1 MTTEQLRREELVD
14 RLIDLAIDEDIA
26 SGDVTTDSIIPESTA
41 AVATMTAKADGV
53 ISGLPVVEKVF
64 RRFQKDIVF
73 TPMVHDGDKV
83 SKGDVL
89 LKVEGSYPA
98 LLKAERTALNFF
110 QRMSGIATETARY
123 VAELKGTH
131 TRLLDTRKTAPG
143 MRVTDKM
150 AVKDGGGTNHRMG
163 LYDMAMIKDN
173 HIKMAGS
180 IAQAVEQVRAK
191 VPAGIKVE
199 VETTSLDE
207 VKEALE
213 ARADIIMLDN
223 MSTSMMRDA
232 VNIIGGRAKTEAS
245 GNMTLGRLREVAR
258 TGVDFISVGAL
269 THTVK
274 AMDISMNVQLTAEYL
289 VKAIGELK
297 RRRNAVVLA
306 HYYVPA
312 EVQDV
317 ADFTGDSLELSRK
330 AAATDADVIVFCG
343 VRFMAE
349 TAAVLCPGRKVL
361 LPVPDAGCSLADGIT
376 GDDLHAWRK
385 RHSDGVVISYVNT
398 TAQTKAATD
407 ICCTSA
413 NAVKVAETICAAAGG
428 KPVLFVPDR
437 NLGAYVN
444 STAGLRMDLWKGSCH
459 VHDQITARLVEEALV
474 KYPEAEI
481 LIHPEA
487 ACSGDTRINGNPRCF
502 FYSTS
507 GIIRHVKESGCR
519 QFVIATELGVMH
531 RLRQEAPEKEFIPLS
546 DSLECR
552 DMKKITLLSLFETLL
567 HQSPGKTITLPSET
581 AQKAALPVQ
590 KMLGLC

>member
-1 MTTEQLRREELVD
+1 MTAEQNRREELVD
-14 RLIDLAIDEDIA
+14 RIIDLAIEEDVA
-26 SGDVTTDSIIPESTA
+26 TGDVTTDSIIPESTS

-64 RRFQKDIVF
+64 RKFQPDIVF
-73 TPMVHDGDKV
+73 KPQVHDGDRV
-83 SKGDVL
+83 RKGDVIL
-89 LKVEGSYPA
+89 RVEGSYPA

-110 QRMSGIATETARY
+110 QRMSGIATETAKY
-123 VAELKGTH
+123 VAELQGTH
-131 TRLLDTRKTAPG
+131 TRKTAPG

-180 IAQAVEQVRAK
+180 IAQAVAQVRSK
-191 VPAGIKVE
+191 VPSDIRIE
-199 VETTSLDE
+199 VETTNMDE
-207 VKEALE
+207 VKEALD

-223 MSTSMMRDA
+223 MSTGAMRDA
-232 VNIIGGRAKTEAS
+232 VNLIGGRAQTEAS
-245 GNMTLGRLREVAR
+245 GNMTLARLKEVAQ

-274 AMDISMNVQLTAEYL
+274 ALDISMNIQLTPEYL
-289 VKAIGELK
+289 IKAIKELK
-297 RRRNAVVLA
+297 KKHNAIVLA

-317 ADFTGDSLELSRK
+317 ADFVGDSLELSRK
-330 AAATDADVIVFCG
+330 AAASDADMIVFCG

-349 TAAVLCPGRKVL
+349 TAAVLAPGKKVL

-376 GDDLHAWRK
+376 GDDLKAWRK
-385 RHSDGVVISYVNT
+385 HHKDGIVVSYVNT
-398 TAQTKAATD
+398 TADTKADTD

-413 NAVKVAETICAAAGG
+413 NAVKVAQTVAASAQDR
-428 KPVLFVPDR
+428 PVLFAPDR
-437 NLGAYVN
+437 NLGGYIN
-444 STAGLRMDLWKGSCH
+444 STAGLKMELWKGCCH
-459 VHDQITARLVEEALV
+459 VHDKITSKVVEEALRR
-474 KYPEAEI
+474 YPEAEM

-487 ACSGDTRINGNPRCF
+487 ACSSDPAITGNPRCF

-507 GIIRHVKESGCR
+507 GIIRHVRESECR

-531 RLRQEAPEKEFIPLS
+531 RLRQEAPDKELIPLS
-546 DSLECR
+546 DDLICD

-567 HQSPGKTITLPSET
+567 HQSERKVVSVSPDIAE
-581 AQKAALPVQ
+581 KASVPVQ
-590 KMLGLC
+590 KMLEL

>member
-1 MTTEQLRREELVD
+1 MKTEQLRREELVD

-26 SGDVTTDSIIPESTA
+26 SGDVTTDSIIPESSM

-53 ISGLPVVEKVF
+53 ISGLPIVEKVF
-64 RRFQKDIVF
+64 RRFQRDIVF
-73 TPMVHDGDKV
+73 KPVVHDGDSV
-83 SKGDVL
+83 SRGDVIL
-89 LKVEGSYPA
+89 RIEGSYPA

-110 QRMSGIATETARY
+110 QRMSGIATETAKY

-150 AVKDGGGTNHRMG
+150 AVRDGGGTNHRMG
-163 LYDMAMIKDN
+163 LYDMVMIKDN

-180 IAQAVEQVRAK
+180 ISQAVEQVRSK
-191 VPAGIKVE
+191 VPSGIRIE
-199 VETTSLDE
+199 VETTTLDE

-223 MSTSMMRDA
+223 MSTDMMRDA
-232 VNIIGGRAKTEAS
+232 VNIIGGRARTEAS
-245 GNMTLGRLREVAR
+245 GNMTLGRLREVAL

-274 AMDISMNVQLTAEYL
+274 ALDISMNIQLTPAYL
-289 VKAIGELK
+289 TKAIEDLK
-297 RRRNAVVLA
+297 RRYNAVILA

-317 ADFTGDSLELSRK
+317 ADFVGDSLELSRK
-330 AAATDADVIVFCG
+330 AAAADADLIVFCG

-349 TAAVLCPGRKVL
+349 TAAVLSPGKKVL

-376 GDDLHAWRK
+376 GEDLRAWKK
-385 RHSDGVVISYVNT
+385 RHADGTVISYVNT
-398 TAQTKAATD
+398 TAETKTGTD

-413 NAVKVAETICAAAGG
+413 NAVRVAESVCAAAAG

-437 NLGAYVN
+437 NLGGYVN
-444 STAGLRMDLWKGSCH
+444 LTSGLKMELWKGCCH
-459 VHDQITARLVEEALV
+459 VHDRITSELVEDALDR
-474 KYPEAEI
+474 YPEAEI

-487 ACSGDTRINGNPRCF
+487 ACSVDPGITGNPRCF

-507 GIIRHVKESGCR
+507 GIIRHVKESDCR
-519 QFVIATELGVMH
+519 QFVIATELGVMY
-531 RLRQEAPEKEFIPLS
+531 RLRREAPDKELIPLT
-546 DSLECR
+546 DTLICG

-567 HQSPGKTITLPSET
+567 HQSARNTVTLPSGT
-581 AQKAALPVQ
+581 IQKAASPVR
-590 KMLGLC
+590 KMLEL

>member
-1 MTTEQLRREELVD
+1 MKTEQLRREELVD

-26 SGDVTTDSIIPESTA
+26 SGDITTDSIIPESTA

-519 QFVIATELGVMH
+519 QFVIATELGVMY